1 MICFTY
7 LSGVCVAA
15 IFIDDLTLVFGII
28 AGIAECTTVF
38 ILPAVFYLRACSLES
53 TGKLPHQDP
62 LMQGLLEKK
71 GKSQKKRGG
80 SLLT

>member
-1 MICFTY
+1 MCT
-7 LSGVCVAA
+7 AA
-15 IFIDDLTLVFGII
+15 IFIEDLTLVFGLI

-38 ILPAVFYLRACSLES
+38 ILPAVFYLRACSMENA
-53 TGKLPHQDP
+53 GKLPHQDP

-80 SLLT
+80 SVVT